1 MFPFDLNAEQNRQ
14 LEQANA
20 RGDRRIVLDLT
31 PEQRELDKAYI
42 DEIEAQVREEF
53 GHSKREASEVA
64 RSLRAA
70 RIAAGM
76 TLAEVAERAG
86 MTKQA
91 VLRVE
96 SGINSNPKVDTLL
109 RIAKAV
115 GKTIKMELV
124 DAV

>member
-14 LEQANA
+14 IEQANA

-96 SGINSNPKVDTLL
+96 SGITSNPKVDTLL

>member
-1 MFPFDLNAEQNRQ
+1 MFPFYLNAEQNRQ
-14 LEQANA
+14 IEQANA

>member
-1 MFPFDLNAEQNRQ
+1 LHFLSLA
-14 LEQANA
+14 
-20 RGDRRIVLDLT
+20 I
-31 PEQRELDKAYI
+31 
-42 DEIEAQVREEF
+42 EIEVREEF

>member
-14 LEQANA
+14 IEQANA

-53 GHSKREASEVA
+53 GHSKREASDVA

>member
-14 LEQANA
+14 IEQANA
-20 RGDRRIVLDLT
+20 RGDRRIVLDST

-96 SGINSNPKVDTLL
+96 SGVNSNPKVDTLL

>member
-14 LEQANA
+14 IEQANA

>member
-1 MFPFDLNAEQNRQ
+1 MFPFDLSAEQNRQ
-14 LEQANA
+14 IEQANA
-20 RGDRRIVLDLT
+20 IGDRRIVLDLT
-31 PEQRELDKAYI
+31 PEQRELDKAYV

-64 RSLRAA
+64 RSLLAA
-70 RIAAGM
+70 RIVAGM

-96 SGINSNPKVDTLL
+96 SGVNSNPKVDTLL

-115 GKTIKMELV
+115 GKTIKIELV
-124 DAV
+124 EAE

>member
-1 MFPFDLNAEQNRQ
+1 MFPFDLNTEQNRQ
-14 LEQANA
+14 IEQADA

-31 PEQRELDKAYI
+31 PEQRELDKAYVE
-42 DEIEAQVREEF
+42 EIEAQVHEEF
-53 GHSKREASEVA
+53 GHSKREASGVA

-76 TLAEVAERAG
+76 TMAEVAERAG

-96 SGINSNPKVDTLL
+96 SGVNSNPKVDTLL

-124 DAV
+124 DAS